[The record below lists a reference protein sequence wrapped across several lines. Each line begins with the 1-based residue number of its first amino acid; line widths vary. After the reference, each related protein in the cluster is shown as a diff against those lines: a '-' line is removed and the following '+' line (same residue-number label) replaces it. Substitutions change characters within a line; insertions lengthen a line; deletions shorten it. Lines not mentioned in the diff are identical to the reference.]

1 MDDIL
6 QTRTLP
12 YNLRSNADFARI
24 SVTTSGFGLN
34 CFRYFASKGWYIVP
48 LDVKD
53 ASNFNIFENKIRK
66 WEPKECHCNLC
77 QPYVSNLGFVNLVEI
92 SVL

>member
-12 YNLRSNADFARI
+12 HNLRSNADFTRI
-24 SVTTSGFGLN
+24 SGNTSRFGLN
-34 CFRYFASKGWYIVP
+34 SLGYFASKVWNIAP
-48 LDVKD
+48 TNIKNE
-53 ASNFNIFENKIRK
+53 SNLHIFKNKIRN

-77 QPYVSNLGFVNLVEI
+77 QTYVSNLEFVNLV
-92 SVL
+92 